1 MKVTTERLEN
11 CQVNVIIEMDA
22 ADIEKKLRQTARS
35 MSRQYTIPG
44 YRRGKA
50 PYHAVIRVFG
60 REMVQQQALED
71 FGNDLYEA
79 ALEEIEY
86 DPYEVGELQEV
97 EWDPFRMTILLPIRP
112 EVDLGDYRAVR
123 VPFEPEAITDER
135 VEEYLTE
142 LRQDKAQWV
151 PVERPAG
158 LGDMVVIDAEG
169 KIEDDVVLSN
179 EDHELILEGE
189 SNIPLPGFHAEI
201 VGMSP
206 GEDKTFALTYPE
218 DDPREEV
225 AGKEATFTVRLYT
238 VKGQDLPPLD
248 DELAMM
254 VGDYDSLDAL
264 KAAIRENLETEAL
277 QAAEAEYL
285 DNILETMIEEAV
297 KIEYPLQAVDREADL
312 ILDQMER
319 NLASTGLELDNYLA
333 MIGKTREM
341 YKREVQPS
349 AEARLQK
356 RMVLNQVARREDLQV
371 DSEEI
376 DAEIDRLSAMLGDE
390 ADQMRQVLDTP
401 EGRQSMADDLVIYQV
416 QERVKQIAK
425 GEAPPL
431 KEATAEAEVETQ
443 STAEDEETE
452 TEAQPGVETQA
463 EAEVE
468 VGPETEVEAES
479 GTEGEEAEIE
489 GQAEAEP
496 QAEVAAEPGESK
508 ASREEPAPDAPAG
521 GEEPEAGELD

>member
-35 MSRQYTIPG
+35 LSRQYTIPG

-50 PYHAVIRVFG
+50 PYHTVIRVFG

-86 DPYEVGELQEV
+86 EPYEVGELQEV
-97 EWDPFRMTILLPIRP
+97 EWDPFRMTVLLPIRP

-123 VPFEPEAITDER
+123 VSFEPEAITDER
-135 VEEYLTE
+135 VEEYLAE
-142 LRQDKAQWV
+142 LQQDKGQWV

-158 LGDMVVIDAEG
+158 AGDMVVIDAEG
-169 KIEDDVVLSN
+169 KIDDEVILSF
-179 EDHELILEGE
+179 EDHELILEDE

-206 GEDKTFALTYPE
+206 GEDKTFALTYPD
-218 DDPREEV
+218 DDPREEA
-225 AGKEATFTVRLYT
+225 AGKEASFAAKLYT
-238 VKGQDLPPLD
+238 VKEQDLPPLD

-277 QAAEAEYL
+277 QTAEAEYL
-285 DNILETMIEEAV
+285 DNVLEAMIEGAV
-297 KIEYPLQAVDREADL
+297 KIEYPPQAVDREAEL
-312 ILDQMER
+312 LLDQMGR

-356 RMVLNQVARREDLQV
+356 RLVLNQVAKQEDLEV

-401 EGRQSMADDLVIYQV
+401 EGRQSMADDLVITQV
-416 QERVKQIAK
+416 QERVKQIAR

-431 KEATAEAEVETQ
+431 EG
-443 STAEDEETE
+443 DEETE
-452 TEAQPGVETQA
+452 TEAQPGVEAQA
-463 EAEVE
+463 RTEAGVE
-468 VGPETEVEAES
+468 PETEVEAES
-479 GTEGEEAEIE
+479 RGEGEEAE
-489 GQAEAEP
+489 
-496 QAEVAAEPGESK
+496 AEVVAEPGESK
-508 ASREEPAPDAPAG
+508 ASPEEPAPDAPAG
-521 GEEPEAGELD
+521 GEEPDAGEPD

>member
-11 CQVNVIIEMDA
+11 CQINVIIELDA

-35 MSRQYTIPG
+35 LSRQYTIPG

-50 PYHAVIRVFG
+50 PYHTVIRVFG

-86 DPYEVGELQEV
+86 DPYEPGELQEV

-135 VEEYLTE
+135 IEQYLAE
-142 LRQDKAQWV
+142 LQQDKAQWV

-169 KIEDDVVLSN
+169 RIDDEVVLSN
-179 EDHELILEGE
+179 EDQEMILEDE
-189 SNIPLPGFHAEI
+189 SNIPLPGFHGEL
-201 VGMSP
+201 VDMSP
-206 GEDKTFALTYPE
+206 GDDKVFALTYPE

-238 VKGQDLPPLD
+238 VKERDLPPLD
-248 DELAMM
+248 DELATM

-277 QAAEAEYL
+277 QTAESEYL
-285 DNILETMIEEAV
+285 DSVLEAMIERAV
-297 KIEYPLQAVDREADL
+297 KIEYPPQAVDREAEL

-319 NLASTGLELDNYLA
+319 NLASAGLELDNYLA
-333 MIGKTREM
+333 MMGKTREM

-349 AEARLQK
+349 AETRLQK
-356 RMVLNQVARREDLQV
+356 RLVLNQVARHEGLQV

-376 DAEIDRLSAMLGDE
+376 EAEIDRLSAMLGDE

-401 EGRQSMADDLVIYQV
+401 EGRQSVADDLVIAQV
-416 QERVKQIAK
+416 QKRVEQIAK

-431 KEATAEAEVETQ
+431 E
-443 STAEDEETE
+443 EDEETE
-452 TEAQPGVETQA
+452 TEPQPEVETQA
-463 EAEVE
+463 RTEPQVEVE
-468 VGPETEVEAES
+468 VEPETEVEAES

-489 GQAEAEP
+489 GQAEVKL
-496 QAEVAAEPGESK
+496 QAEVAAEPGEGQ
-508 ASREEPAPDAPAG
+508 ASGEEPAPDAPAG
-521 GEEPEAGELD
+521 EEEP